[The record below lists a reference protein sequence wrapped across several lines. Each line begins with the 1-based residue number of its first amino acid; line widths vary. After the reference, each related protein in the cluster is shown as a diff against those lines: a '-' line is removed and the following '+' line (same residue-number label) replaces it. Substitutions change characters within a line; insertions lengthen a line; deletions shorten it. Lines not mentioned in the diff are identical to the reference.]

1 MRCGM
6 LNRMLLVLTILL
18 LCYTLAAGS
27 IRGTGIA
34 QYGQSMNNG
43 CVPVL
48 FETPNPNL
56 PISWV

>member
-1 MRCGM
+1 M